1 VPSCRIKS
9 DRIGVVTFVAT
20 LVMAMAGCTTGAE
33 SSPPQLPETLA
44 GTEALSKDP
53 ETMSD
58 AKVLAEREQ
67 SLRYVE
73 VNGVRFAYLEEGE
86 GPLILFLHGFPDN
99 AWSYRRQLRAFA
111 DAGYRAVAPF
121 MRGYAPTAIP
131 ADGKYDPRTLA
142 SDIEGLIAALSPN
155 GRASVVG
162 MDWGGTALFTALV
175 AAPASID
182 AAVVMATPHPVTYLA
197 IRKDPEALQSMFH
210 LYYFQTPG
218 AADDVGIAGLPFV
231 DYLWRTWSPSFQ
243 DKAHVESVK
252 ETLGAPG
259 SLKAAL
265 SYYPA
270 IFAAAAAGQIP
281 VGEIKTPTLTIY
293 GASDVSGKYSS
304 LEAPFFKGPY
314 QRIVLPDV
322 GHFPHLER
330 EQDVNDLILDW
341 LHAHAGK

>member
-1 VPSCRIKS
+1 MIKG
-9 DRIGVVTFVAT
+9 DRIRLVTLGAILAAT
-20 LVMAMAGCTTGAE
+20 MTGCITRSE
-33 SSPPQLPETLA
+33 SSPQQPLETLT
-44 GTEALSKDP
+44 GTEVSSKDP
-53 ETMSD
+53 EAMSN

-86 GPLILFLHGFPDN
+86 GPLVLFLHGFPDN
-99 AWSYRRQLRAFA
+99 AHSYRRQLRAFA
-111 DAGYRAVAPF
+111 DAGYHAVAPF
-121 MRGYAPTAIP
+121 MRGYAPTGIP
-131 ADGKYDPRTLA
+131 ADGKYDPLTLA
-142 SDIEGLIAALSPN
+142 RDIEGLIAVLSPS

-182 AAVVMATPHPVTYLA
+182 AAVVMGAPHPITYLA
-197 IRKDPEALQSMFH
+197 IRKDPEALHAMFH
-210 LYYFQTPG
+210 LYYFQSPG
-218 AADDVGIAGLPFV
+218 VVDDVGIDGLPFV

-243 DKAHVESVK
+243 NEAHIASVK
-252 ETLGAPG
+252 ETLSAPG

-314 QRIVLPDV
+314 QRIVLPNV

-330 EQDVNDLILDW
+330 EQEVNGLILDW
-341 LHAHAGK
+341 LQVHAGK